1 LKFNLF
7 KGVHFLKVLA
17 VVLLILLTIAPVLY
31 IFMGSIA
38 TTFKG
43 NITIDY
49 TSGML
54 LLFKSVLLNLGA
66 MVLTILFGL
75 LSAIC
80 VWVFLEKYAVKI
92 ALGILMLI
100 LLPPFIHTQS
110 WIFFVDKLN
119 SFLEQILGV
128 ALNFNGIF
136 AVILTIAFSYLPITA
151 GLCLIALLSIPSELS
166 DMCRIDG
173 GGKTAFLKIYL
184 PFLYPALCI
193 GGLLVF
199 LLSINDYGI
208 PSVFGINVFVLEL
221 YSRFSA
227 GNSIY
232 SVFLAGFPLFLLCAT
247 IMALFG
253 FYISRSNF
261 SFSTMK
267 CINPFKKEKFIKT
280 PAVFGLVILV
290 FFAIVPL
297 FNLTYEAVRVKG
309 AIAVLAN
316 SVNEISYS
324 AFISILAAVFSF
336 IPALL
341 FTYSFYKSK
350 ARILFLGVAAL
361 PFIISSP
368 IAGLSLIKMW
378 NTPLLS
384 FVYRSP
390 IMPAIA
396 LISRFAFVEAVI
408 LTVAISRLDKALI
421 ENMALHYPGLFRF
434 FKCMAQLIWKEC
446 LAGILIVFALS
457 MGEFGVTLLVTP
469 PGYQT
474 LTIKI
479 YNYLHYGAS
488 EIVAVLCLFML
499 VVMLLILLLL
509 FLLLKG
515 EKNE

>member
-1 LKFNLF
+1 
-7 KGVHFLKVLA
+7 
-17 VVLLILLTIAPVLY
+17 
-31 IFMGSIA
+31 
-38 TTFKG
+38 
-43 NITIDY
+43 
-49 TSGML
+49 
-54 LLFKSVLLNLGA
+54 
-66 MVLTILFGL
+66 
-75 LSAIC
+75 
-80 VWVFLEKYAVKI
+80 VWVFFEKYAAKI
-92 ALGILMLI
+92 ALGILLLI
-100 LLPPFIHTQS
+100 LLPPFIHVQS
-110 WIFFVDKLN
+110 WIFFIDKLN
-119 SFLEQILGV
+119 GFWGQLLG
-128 ALNFNGIF
+128 AAPNFNGIF

-151 GLCLIALLSIPSELS
+151 GLCLLALLSIPPELS
-166 DMCRIDG
+166 DMCEIDG
-173 GGKTAFLKIYL
+173 GGKIAFLKIYL

-199 LLSINDYGI
+199 LLNINDYGI
-208 PSVFGINVFVLEL
+208 PSVFGVNVFVLEL
-221 YSRFSA
+221 YSRFCA

-232 SVFLAGFPLFLLCAT
+232 SVFFAGLPLLLLCVA

-253 FYISRSNF
+253 FYIARSNF

-267 CINPFKKEKFIKT
+267 GRNPFKKEKFIKI
-280 PAVFGLVILV
+280 PAVFGLIILL

-297 FNLTYEAVRVKG
+297 FNLIYEAAGVKG
-309 AIAVLAN
+309 AITVLAN

-336 IPALL
+336 IPAIL
-341 FTYSFYKSK
+341 FAYSFYKSK
-350 ARILFLGVAAL
+350 ARIWFLSMAAL
-361 PFIISSP
+361 PFIIPSP
-368 IAGLSLIKMW
+368 IVGLSLIEMW

-384 FVYRSP
+384 FIYQSP

-396 LISRFAFVEAVI
+396 LISRFAFIEAVI
-408 LTVAISRLDKALI
+408 LSVAISRLDKALI
-421 ENMALHYPGLFRF
+421 ENMILHYPGLFRF
-434 FKCMAQLIWKEC
+434 LKCMAQLIWKEC

-499 VVMLLILLLL
+499 IVMLLILATL

-515 EKNE
+515 ERNE